1 MKSGSIHVSCVY
13 EHDWYSKES
22 GVYQAYFCLTTLVIF
37 CREERGHRGAVQR
50 DRAADSLSEYMEC
63 HMDKERDKEWDREN
77 SGRIQLVTIDNLNQY
92 IQLSISPH
100 LIN

>member
-1 MKSGSIHVSCVY
+1 
-13 EHDWYSKES
+13 
-22 GVYQAYFCLTTLVIF
+22 
-37 CREERGHRGAVQR
+37 
-50 DRAADSLSEYMEC
+50 
-63 HMDKERDKEWDREN
+63 MDKERDKEWDREN